1 MKQQCKYC
9 HNEFDIEDFSPC
21 AIRRIME
28 TERVCFTCAFWKW
41 QKEMDSCRPW
51 KDGILPIIT
60 QEFHKVEGFCNKQN
74 HPCLIPSNRQN
85 HYCLTLGSNNLIR
98 TESDI
103 KEIFRN
109 ITTGILTIEGHLFP
123 YTDYSKQ
130 GGITYQGEIPENN
143 KDFYTNAIFIQGSEL
158 EELLSRADL
167 YTKQVIYGPS
177 EIRMITNWK
186 IVTVPESIIK
196 RKFNLDW

>member
-9 HNEFDIEDFSPC
+9 HNEFDLEDFSPC

-28 TERVCFTCAFWKW
+28 MERVCFTCAFWKW
-41 QKEMDSCRPW
+41 QKEMDHCRPW
-51 KDGILPIIT
+51 KEGILPIIT
-60 QEFHKVEGFCNKQN
+60 QEFHKVEG
-74 HPCLIPSNRQN
+74 IRQN
-85 HYCLTLGSNNLIR
+85 HYCLTLGSNNLVR

-103 KEIFRN
+103 KKIFQN
-109 ITTGILTIEGHLFP
+109 VTTGILTIEGRLFP
-123 YTDYSKQ
+123 YTPYSKQ
-130 GGITYQGEIPENN
+130 GGITYQGEIPVNN

-167 YTKQVIYGPS
+167 YTKQVLYGPP
-177 EIRMITNWK
+177 EIRLETEWK
-186 IVTVPESIIK
+186 IVMVSEPIIK